1 MLLHIIQEPLQRPK
15 TPRTPEQAA
24 VHADGHHFWRAFPLL
39 VQHVKAVLQVR
50 IKLLGG
56 IKPLRGRKAHVV
68 RIQRIRHDQVRLA
81 GAVAA
86 GHFRPEGQ
94 IVAVVVAV
102 VVKTAVLHHQLAR
115 VGAVAPGVPAGWR
128 LAEHVGQNVHR
139 LVQVFA
145 LLADVHILIVD
156 PAPAVADHVVIRR
169 FDRLNNLRVTRQRH
183 RHAKDRQ
190 RQAAFLKFIVDPPEP
205 GAAAVF
211 VEGVH
216 RHVLVR
222 VAGRAD
228 DVRQELLG
236 PGIAV
241 QNVVFRPLFVIEHKL
256 HGDAR
261 LIRPPRVR
269 RVARVAAQIPR
280 IILFEKPHCHPQK
293 LKWIQC
299 LKMPA

>member
-1 MLLHIIQEPLQRPK
+1 M
-15 TPRTPEQAA
+15 
-24 VHADGHHFWRAFPLL
+24 HADGHHLRRAFPLF
-39 VQHVKAVLQVR
+39 VQHVKAVLQVG
-50 IKLLGG
+50 IELLGG
-56 IKPLRGRKAHVV
+56 VKPLRGGEAHVV
-68 RIQRIRHDQVRLA
+68 GIQRIRHDQVRLA

-102 VVKTAVLHHQLAR
+102 IVEAAVLHHQLAG
-115 VGAVAPGVPAGWR
+115 VGAVAPGVPARRR
-128 LAEHVGQNVHR
+128 LAEKVGQHVHR
-139 LVQVFA
+139 LVKVFA
-145 LLADVHILIVD
+145 LLADIHALVVD
-156 PAPAVADHVVIRR
+156 PAPAVAHHVVIRCL
-169 FDRLNNLRVTRQRH
+169 DCLDDLRMTRQRH

-190 RQAAFLKFIVDPPEP
+190 RQAALLKFTVDPPES

-216 RHVLVR
+216 RHVFIR

-228 DVRQELLG
+228 NVRQELLG
-236 PGIAV
+236 SGIAV
-241 QNVVFRPLFVIEHKL
+241 QNVVLRPFLIIEHKL

-280 IILFEKPHCHPQK
+280 VILFKKPHCHPQK

-299 LKMPA
+299 LKLSA